1 MLQKMRD
8 GAQGFAGKVVAGV
21 IIVVLT
27 MFGFGAFTA
36 FVNDD
41 PAVASVNGDDISRAE
56 LGLEI
61 ERQRQRILNQMGE
74 GADPDLID
82 VASLQGS
89 VLESLIN
96 RTLLSQAADDMRLT
110 VADSQVDA
118 YFRENPQF
126 QVAGQYDPAL
136 VRRVLNSVGHTPTS
150 FRRDLKRSLRM
161 AQLNG
166 ALTATTLVTEW
177 ETRQLA
183 ALLSQTRDI
192 AFLSFDPV
200 EFEAGIELDE
210 QAVDDYYLA
219 NEADF
224 MTTESIDVAYVSL
237 TLADLLADE
246 SIEVSA
252 DAIQASYQE
261 NLEAF
266 ELVDERRASHILLE
280 VNASR
285 DETETLDLAESI
297 LERIE
302 RGEAFAELAREL
314 SEDPGSAEA
323 GGDLGYVSKG
333 AFVPDFEEAMWA
345 LEIGTVS
352 QPVRSEF
359 GVHLIL
365 VTEARTPEY
374 PEFDDVRV
382 EIEAT
387 LRASEAATLY
397 AERVRRMDELAFE
410 MTDGLDGLADHFGL
424 TVERAMGITRAESEG
439 PFANVRLRN
448 AAFSEDVLDQG
459 FNSAVVDLGDRATAV
474 RLIERHLPE
483 LKPLAEV
490 SEEIRTV
497 LIVREAQDRAADAAS
512 AAYQALIDGAA
523 SSKIAAEHEAEWV
536 VLSKSRRQSPGVDP
550 AITREAFRL
559 PRPVGTDRAVGSTR
573 TSSGVEVVITV
584 TAVAEGDYGA
594 LTESERRGLRD
605 QLVRSAGERDFG
617 SLFQDLRDAAS
628 IDRS

>member
-8 GAQGFAGKVVAGV
+8 SAQGFVGKMVGGV

-41 PAVASVNGDDISRAE
+41 PAVASVNGEDISRAE

-61 ERQRQRILNQMGE
+61 ERQRRRILNQMGE

-82 VASLQGS
+82 VVSLQGS
-89 VLESLIN
+89 VLESMIN

-110 VADSQVDA
+110 VAESEVDV

-126 QVAGQYDPAL
+126 QVAGQYEPAL
-136 VRRVLNSVGHTPTS
+136 VRRVLNSLGHTPTS

-166 ALTATTLVTEW
+166 ALTTTTLVTDW

-192 AFLSFDPV
+192 AFLSFDPL
-200 EFEAGIELDE
+200 ELEAGIELDE
-210 QAVDDYYLA
+210 QAVEDYYLA

-224 MTTESIDVAYVSL
+224 MTTESIDVVYVSL

-246 SIEVSA
+246 SIDVSA

-261 NLEAF
+261 SLEAF
-266 ELVDERRASHILLE
+266 ERVDERRASHILLE
-280 VNASR
+280 VNAAR
-285 DETETLDLAESI
+285 DEAETLGLAESI
-297 LERIE
+297 LERVE
-302 RGEAFAELAREL
+302 QGEAFAELAREL
-314 SEDPGSAEA
+314 SEDPGSAES
-323 GGDLGYVSKG
+323 GGDLGFVAKG
-333 AFVPDFEEAMWA
+333 AFVPEFEAAMWA

-374 PEFDDVRV
+374 PEFEAVRDA
-382 EIEAT
+382 IEST
-387 LRASEAATLY
+387 LRAAQAATLY

-424 TVERAMGITRAESEG
+424 TVERATGITQAGTEG
-439 PFANVRLRN
+439 PFANARLRN

-459 FNSAVVDLGDRATAV
+459 FNSAVVDLGDRATVV
-474 RLIERHLPE
+474 RLTEQHLPE

-490 SEEIRTV
+490 SDEIRAV
-497 LIVREAQDRAADAAS
+497 LIAREAQDRAADAAHT
-512 AAYQALIDGAA
+512 AYQALIDGAA
-523 SSKIAAEHEAEWV
+523 SSLVAAESQAKWV
-536 VLSKSRRQSPGVDP
+536 MLSKSRRQSPSVDP

-559 PRPVGTDRAVGSTR
+559 PRPMGIDRAVGSTR
-573 TSSGVEVVITV
+573 TGSGVEVVITV
-584 TAVAEGDYGA
+584 TAVKEGDYGA
-594 LTESERRGLRD
+594 LTEAERSRLRA
-605 QLVRSAGERDFG
+605 QLSRNAGDRDFG

>member
-8 GAQGFAGKVVAGV
+8 SAQGFVGKMVGGV

-41 PAVASVNGDDISRAE
+41 PAVASVNGEDISRAE

-61 ERQRQRILNQMGE
+61 ERQRRRILNQMGE

-82 VASLQGS
+82 VVSLQGS
-89 VLESLIN
+89 VLESMIN

-110 VADSQVDA
+110 VAESEVDV

-126 QVAGQYDPAL
+126 QVAGQYEPAL
-136 VRRVLNSVGHTPTS
+136 VRRVLNSLGHTPTS

-166 ALTATTLVTEW
+166 ALTTTTLVTDW

-192 AFLSFDPV
+192 AFLSFDPL
-200 EFEAGIELDE
+200 ELEAGIELDE
-210 QAVDDYYLA
+210 QAVEDYYLA

-224 MTTESIDVAYVSL
+224 MTTESIDVVYVSL

-246 SIEVSA
+246 SIDVSA

-261 NLEAF
+261 SLEAF
-266 ELVDERRASHILLE
+266 ERVDERRASHILLE
-280 VNASR
+280 VNAAR
-285 DETETLDLAESI
+285 DEAETLGLAESI
-297 LERIE
+297 LERVE
-302 RGEAFAELAREL
+302 QGEAFAELAREL
-314 SEDPGSAEA
+314 SEDPGSAES
-323 GGDLGYVSKG
+323 GGDLGFVAKG
-333 AFVPDFEEAMWA
+333 AFVPEFEAAMWA

-374 PEFDDVRV
+374 PEFEAVRDA
-382 EIEAT
+382 IEST
-387 LRASEAATLY
+387 LRAAQAATLY

-424 TVERAMGITRAESEG
+424 TVERATGITQAGTEG
-439 PFANVRLRN
+439 PFANARLRN

-459 FNSAVVDLGDRATAV
+459 FNSAVVDLGDRATVV
-474 RLIERHLPE
+474 RLTEQHLPE

-490 SEEIRTV
+490 SDEIRAV
-497 LIVREAQDRAADAAS
+497 LIAREAQDRAADAAHT
-512 AAYQALIDGAA
+512 AYQALIDGAA
-523 SSKIAAEHEAEWV
+523 SSLVAAESQAKWV
-536 VLSKSRRQSPGVDP
+536 MLSKSRRQSPSVDP

-559 PRPVGTDRAVGSTR
+559 PRPMGIDRAVGSTR
-573 TSSGVEVVITV
+573 TGSGVEVVITV
-584 TAVAEGDYGA
+584 TAVKEGDYGA
-594 LTESERRGLRD
+594 LTEVERSRLRA
-605 QLVRSAGERDFG
+605 QLSRNAGDRDFG

>member
-8 GAQGFAGKVVAGV
+8 SAQGFVGKMVGGV

-41 PAVASVNGDDISRAE
+41 PAVASVNGEDISRAE

-61 ERQRQRILNQMGE
+61 ERQRRRILNQMGE

-82 VASLQGS
+82 VVSLQGS
-89 VLESLIN
+89 VLESMIN

-110 VADSQVDA
+110 VAESEVDV

-126 QVAGQYDPAL
+126 QVAGQYEPAL
-136 VRRVLNSVGHTPTS
+136 VRRVLNSLGHTPTS

-166 ALTATTLVTEW
+166 ALTTTTLVTDW

-192 AFLSFDPV
+192 AFLSFDPL
-200 EFEAGIELDE
+200 ELEAGIELDE
-210 QAVDDYYLA
+210 QAVEDYYLA

-224 MTTESIDVAYVSL
+224 MTTESIDVVYVSL

-246 SIEVSA
+246 SIDVSA

-261 NLEAF
+261 SLEAF
-266 ELVDERRASHILLE
+266 ERVDERRASHILLE
-280 VNASR
+280 VNAAR
-285 DETETLDLAESI
+285 DEAETLGLAESI
-297 LERIE
+297 LERVE
-302 RGEAFAELAREL
+302 QGEAFAELAREL
-314 SEDPGSAEA
+314 SEDPGSAES
-323 GGDLGYVSKG
+323 GGDLGFVAKG
-333 AFVPDFEEAMWA
+333 AFVPEFEAAMWA

-374 PEFDDVRV
+374 PEFEAVRDA
-382 EIEAT
+382 IEST
-387 LRASEAATLY
+387 LRAAQAATLY

-424 TVERAMGITRAESEG
+424 TVERATGITQAGTEG
-439 PFANVRLRN
+439 PFANARLRN

-459 FNSAVVDLGDRATAV
+459 FNSAVVDLGDRATVV
-474 RLIERHLPE
+474 RLTERHLPE

-490 SEEIRTV
+490 SDEIRAV
-497 LIVREAQDRAADAAS
+497 LIAREAQEQAADAAHT
-512 AAYQALIDGAA
+512 AYQALIDGAA
-523 SSKIAAEHEAEWV
+523 SSLVAAESQAKWV
-536 VLSKSRRQSPGVDP
+536 MLSKSRRQSPSVDP

-559 PRPVGTDRAVGSTR
+559 PRPMGIDRAVGSTR
-573 TSSGVEVVITV
+573 TGSGVEVVITV
-584 TAVAEGDYGA
+584 TAVKEGDYGA
-594 LTESERRGLRD
+594 LTEAERSRLRT
-605 QLVRSAGERDFG
+605 QLSRNAGDRDFG

>member
-8 GAQGFAGKVVAGV
+8 SAQGFVGKMVGGV

-41 PAVASVNGDDISRAE
+41 PAVASVNGEDISRAE

-61 ERQRQRILNQMGE
+61 ERQRRRILNQMGE

-82 VASLQGS
+82 VVSLQGS
-89 VLESLIN
+89 VLESMIN

-110 VADSQVDA
+110 VAESEVDV

-126 QVAGQYDPAL
+126 QVAGQYEPAL
-136 VRRVLNSVGHTPTS
+136 VRRVLNSLGHTPTS

-166 ALTATTLVTEW
+166 ALTTTTLVTDW

-192 AFLSFDPV
+192 AFLSFDPL
-200 EFEAGIELDE
+200 ELEAGIELDE
-210 QAVDDYYLA
+210 QAVEDYYLA

-224 MTTESIDVAYVSL
+224 MTTESIDVVYVSL
-237 TLADLLADE
+237 TLAGLLADE
-246 SIEVSA
+246 SIDVSA

-261 NLEAF
+261 SLEAF
-266 ELVDERRASHILLE
+266 ERVDERRASHILLE
-280 VNASR
+280 VNAAR
-285 DETETLDLAESI
+285 DEAETLGLAESI
-297 LERIE
+297 LERVE
-302 RGEAFAELAREL
+302 QGEAFAELAREL
-314 SEDPGSAEA
+314 SEDPGSAES
-323 GGDLGYVSKG
+323 GGDLGFVAKG
-333 AFVPDFEEAMWA
+333 AFVPEFEAAMWA

-374 PEFDDVRV
+374 PEFEAVRDA
-382 EIEAT
+382 IEST
-387 LRASEAATLY
+387 LRAAQAATLY

-424 TVERAMGITRAESEG
+424 TVERATGITQAGTEG
-439 PFANVRLRN
+439 PFANARLRN

-459 FNSAVVDLGDRATAV
+459 FNSAVVDLGDRATVV
-474 RLIERHLPE
+474 RLTEQHLPE

-490 SEEIRTV
+490 SDEIRAV
-497 LIVREAQDRAADAAS
+497 LIAREAQDRAADAAHT
-512 AAYQALIDGAA
+512 AYQALIDGAA
-523 SSKIAAEHEAEWV
+523 SSLVAAESQAKWV
-536 VLSKSRRQSPGVDP
+536 MLSKSRRQSPSVDP

-559 PRPVGTDRAVGSTR
+559 PRPMGIDRAVGSTR
-573 TSSGVEVVITV
+573 TGSGVEVVITV
-584 TAVAEGDYGA
+584 TAVKEGDYGA
-594 LTESERRGLRD
+594 LTEVERSRLRA
-605 QLVRSAGERDFG
+605 QLSRNAGDRDFG

>member
-8 GAQGFAGKVVAGV
+8 NAQGFFGKVVAGV

-36 FVNDD
+36 FVNND
-41 PAVASVNGDDISRAE
+41 PAAASVNGDDISRAE
-56 LGLEI
+56 LGREI

-89 VLESLIN
+89 VLESMIN
-96 RTLLSQAADDMRLT
+96 RTLLNQAADDMKLA
-110 VADSQVDA
+110 VAESEVDR

-150 FRRDLKRSLRM
+150 FRQDFKRSLRM

-166 ALTATTLVTEW
+166 ALTTTTLLTGW
-177 ETRQLA
+177 ELRQLA

-200 EFEAGIELDE
+200 DFEADVELDE
-210 QAVDDYYLA
+210 HAVEDYYLA

-237 TLADLLADE
+237 TLAELLADE

-261 NLEAF
+261 SLEAF
-266 ELVDERRASHILLE
+266 ELIDERRASHILLE

-285 DETETLDLAESI
+285 AEAETLELADSI
-297 LERIE
+297 LRRIE
-302 RGEAFAELAREL
+302 QGEAFADLAREL
-314 SEDPGSAEA
+314 SEDPGSAES
-323 GGDLGYVSKG
+323 GGDLGFVSKG
-333 AFVPDFEEAMWA
+333 AFVPEFEAAMWA

-365 VTEARTPEY
+365 VTQARTPDY
-374 PEFDDVRV
+374 PEFDAVRDDL
-382 EIEAT
+382 EST
-387 LRASEAATLY
+387 LRAEQAATLY
-397 AERVRRMDELAFE
+397 TERVRRMDELAFE
-410 MTDGLDGLADHFGL
+410 MSDGLDRLADQFGL
-424 TVERAMGITRAESEG
+424 SVATASGITRTEAEG
-439 PFANVRLRN
+439 PFANPRIRN
-448 AAFSEDVLDQG
+448 AAFSDDVLDQG
-459 FNSAVVDLGDRATAV
+459 FNSAVVDLGDRATVV

-490 SEEIRTV
+490 SDEISRV
-497 LIVREAQDRAADAAS
+497 LIVREAQDRAIDAAS
-512 AAYQALIDGAA
+512 AAYQALIEGAA
-523 SSKIAAEHEAEWV
+523 SSQVAAEHQREWV
-536 VLSKSRRQSPGVDP
+536 VLSNSRRQNPSVDP
-550 AITREAFRL
+550 AITRAAFRL
-559 PRPVGTDRAVGSTR
+559 PRPIGTDRAVGSAR
-573 TSSGVEVVITV
+573 SGSGVEVVVTV
-584 TAVAEGDYGA
+584 TAVRQGDYGA
-594 LTESERRGLRD
+594 LTEAERSGLRT
-605 QLVRSAGERDFG
+605 QLSRSAGERDFG
-617 SLFQDLRDAAS
+617 SLFQDLREAAS